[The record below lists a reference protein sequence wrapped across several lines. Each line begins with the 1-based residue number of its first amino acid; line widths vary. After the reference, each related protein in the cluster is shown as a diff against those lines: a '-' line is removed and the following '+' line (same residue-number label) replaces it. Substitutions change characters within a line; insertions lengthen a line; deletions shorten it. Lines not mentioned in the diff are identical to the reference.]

1 MAPPLPAALV
11 HRLHARAGAGR
22 WGVTESAFGDA
33 LARALDRRVAAGAA
47 SDAAAAEQF
56 LSGLHLADLALAQA
70 CAAGHDGAW
79 RHFLDE
85 IRPALRR
92 AAHAMAGEEGG
103 DLADALYA
111 DLFGLEERDGRR
123 RSLFDYYHG
132 RSSLLGWL
140 RSVLSQR
147 WVDRV
152 RAARRDA
159 PLPEEEDAGPALV
172 ATPPGEDAAASAD
185 AARYV
190 PLLREAVEGAFA
202 ALDARERLRLS
213 LYYRQGLT
221 LAAAGRLLGEHEA
234 TASRQLERTRR
245 RLREDVER
253 RLTER
258 GLDGAQRA
266 RCYDLAVHDWG
277 FDLTAVL
284 PASDPPPGAAGPPV
298 ARKEPSRQRSP
309 GRGGAW

>member
-11 HRLHARAGAGR
+11 RRLHARAGAGQ
-22 WGVTESAFGDA
+22 WGVNESAFSDA
-33 LARALDRRVAAGAA
+33 LARALARHVADGAA

-92 AAHAMAGEEGG
+92 AAHAIAGEEGG

-132 RSSLLGWL
+132 RSSLVGWL

-159 PLPEEEDAGPALV
+159 PLPEEEDAGPAV
-172 ATPPGEDAAASAD
+172 APTSPDEDAAASAD

-234 TASRQLERTRR
+234 TASRQLDRTRR

-253 RLTER
+253 RLADR
-258 GLDGAQRA
+258 GLGESQRA

-277 FDLTAVL
+277 FDLAGVL
-284 PASDPPPGAAGPPV
+284 PAPDPPPGVAGPPG